1 MRALRTLVV
10 LVTAIQ
16 VGWLAALPASAQ
28 TPGGSA
34 VESVP
39 CPIGLPTSGFLDVAP
54 TNLHLHDIDCISFWG
69 ITTQVEYFYPEGA
82 VTREQMALFLTR
94 TYQWVGNLPAGNPRG
109 FTDVSTLST
118 ESQLA
123 IHQLAELSVTTG
135 VSPTMFDPLGTV
147 TREQMALFL
156 ARTVRA
162 ASVDLPDGSDQGFAD
177 IYALAAE
184 SQLAINQVRQLGITT
199 GTSATTFEPGGTVNR
214 QQRASFL
221 ARTLNVIWT
230 FSLFRE
236 FDLTCNPP
244 LDQNAVGTTC
254 TGSGPWPDGQTFRI
268 LEGYSLDLPGDPT
281 VLTATNF
288 VLTVDGV
295 ATPLREKNTILDGI
309 QFRLWEATFPG
320 GLFGSHTITGQWFG
334 SGVLET
340 SVTLTVEFVP

>member
-1 MRALRTLVV
+1 MKTLRTLIV

-16 VGWLAALPASAQ
+16 LASLTALPAFAQ
-28 TPGGSA
+28 VAGEEAIDSI
-34 VESVP
+34 P
-39 CPIGLPTSGFLDVAP
+39 CPIGIPTAGFLDVAP
-54 TNLHLHDIDCISFWG
+54 TNLHLHDIDCISLWG
-69 ITTQVEYFYPEGA
+69 ITTQVGYFDPEGA

-94 TYQWVGNLPAGNPRG
+94 TYQWVGSLPPGNPRG
-109 FTDVSTLST
+109 FTDLSTLSA

-135 VSPTMFDPLGTV
+135 VSPTMFDPMGTV

-162 ASVDLPDGSDQGFAD
+162 ASVDMPDGSEQGFAD
-177 IYALAAE
+177 TGALSAE

-199 GTSATTFEPGGTVNR
+199 GTSASTFEPGGAVNR
-214 QQRASFL
+214 QQMASFL

-230 FSLFRE
+230 FSMFGE

-244 LDQNAVGTTC
+244 LDQGSVGTIC
-254 TGSGPWPDGQTFRI
+254 TGSGLWPGGQTFRI
-268 LEGYSLDLPGDPT
+268 LEGFALNLPGDPT
-281 VLTATNF
+281 ELTATNF

-295 ATPLREKNTILDGI
+295 TAPLREKNTTLDGI
-309 QFRLWEATFPG
+309 QLRLWEATFPG
-320 GLFGSHTITGQWFG
+320 GLSGSHTINGQWFD
-334 SGVLET
+334 SGVLQT